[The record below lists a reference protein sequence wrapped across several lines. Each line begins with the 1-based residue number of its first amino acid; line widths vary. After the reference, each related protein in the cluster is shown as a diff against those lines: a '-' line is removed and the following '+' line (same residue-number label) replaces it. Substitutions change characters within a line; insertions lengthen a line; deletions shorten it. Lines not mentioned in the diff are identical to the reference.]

1 MSEDLARTGEPRYIP
16 TRDGRVVAY
25 QKLGS
30 GKVAVLAIHGFAASR
45 RSWIGLFQQLVS
57 DGVTGKQYRFL
68 AVDLPG
74 FGESSKPLS
83 GYDYMSQA
91 ATLAD
96 FLEQVDGENGAVI
109 MGNSMGGGLTLRLAL
124 DYPYL
129 VRGLILIGTGAGPAR
144 GRSTASGLAA
154 AGLKVARNPG
164 FLHRYIRGW
173 FWQPDENLV
182 DGLVEEALQMTET
195 SFHAS
200 LAATHNNDLRP
211 ELARL
216 PAVPALILHGS
227 HDASRSRA
235 EAEELAAALPESRT
249 ITIDASGHVPH
260 IERPGSVAVH
270 ILSWLSRLRTCSTS
284 EDSQRLDNE
293 RLPRGG

>member
-1 MSEDLARTGEPRYIP
+1 MSKALAKTGEPRYIP
-16 TRDGRVVAY
+16 TKDGRIVAY
-25 QKLGS
+25 QRLGN
-30 GKVAVLAIHGFAASR
+30 GKIAVLALHGFAANR
-45 RSWIGLFQQLVS
+45 RSWIGLLQRLVS

-74 FGESSKPLS
+74 FGASSKPLS
-83 GYDYMSQA
+83 GYDYASQA

-96 FLEQVDGENGAVI
+96 FLEQAGGKNGAVI
-109 MGNSMGGGLTLRLAL
+109 MGNSMGGGLALRLAL
-124 DYPYL
+124 DYPHM

-154 AGLKVARNPG
+154 AGLEVARNPD

-173 FWQPDENLV
+173 FCHPDENLV
-182 DGLVEEALQMTET
+182 DDLVEEALQMTEI

-200 LAATHNNDLRP
+200 LAAIRNNDLRQ

-216 PAVPALILHGS
+216 AAVPALILHGS
-227 HDASRSRA
+227 HDASRSRT
-235 EAEELAAALPESRT
+235 EAEELATTLPESCT
-249 ITIDASGHVPH
+249 ITIDATGHVPH
-260 IERPGSVAVH
+260 IERPGSAAVH
-270 ILSWLSRLRTCSTS
+270 ILSWLRTRSAA
-284 EDSQRLDNE
+284 EDGQRFDNE